1 MTTTP
6 TTNPAPADARE
17 AIKAAYKDLRK
28 RGYFCRSN
36 FWCCQTCALAAIPE
50 GRGDRYVFYPRQD
63 TPDLV
68 TAGGCY
74 LAWGGDGEEIA
85 AALRRA
91 GLAVEWDGT
100 PHQRMWV
107 EMA

>member
-1 MTTTP
+1 MCSTTARTP
-6 TTNPAPADARE
+6 PTS
-17 AIKAAYKDLRK
+17 
-28 RGYFCRSN
+28 G
-36 FWCCQTCALAAIPE
+36 
-50 GRGDRYVFYPRQD
+50 PR
-63 TPDLV
+63 
-68 TAGGCY
+68 AWCY

-107 EMA
+107 ELA

>member
-1 MTTTP
+1 M
-6 TTNPAPADARE
+6 
-17 AIKAAYKDLRK
+17 
-28 RGYFCRSN
+28 
-36 FWCCQTCALAAIPE
+36 
-50 GRGDRYVFYPRQD
+50 FYHRQD
-63 TPDLV
+63 TPDL
-68 TAGGCY
+68 ASEGGCY

-107 EMA
+107 ELA